1 MGIMGEIFNAA
12 KSFDKGMDSLFNGS
26 GTAPETFG
34 MRIVDR
40 DSNLARFYQTVYFH
54 FGLTPPSHLA
64 QKVRVPITVSDG
76 WNGGVIRFEIHGRIL
91 SPIGFLSNGWDNP
104 FNRIERETPAG
115 KGRVWAYDITQLHQ
129 GVLRG
134 DSVFPGDEAHRRSE
148 EYLKTLY
155 ILGGGVMKS
164 LSSVPSIDLEFGHTW
179 SRFGI
184 PDKVSFQLSS
194 MYPFNDDDLLRL
206 VQLITHNQAGAGA
219 PVKTSYSGN
228 LAKGTMTIT
237 NEDVTE
243 TQSDIPPQPENP
255 RPSAPQAKDYDIRTK
270 DGLFEFMENLKQAGN
285 PAQQPGPTDDGFPYD
300 FYRGLGLI
308 DNEEMVAL
316 PSILGPIRVHMS
328 SPDAKQF
335 LLKYQPEG

>member
-1 MGIMGEIFNAA
+1 MGDIFNAA
-12 KSFDKGMDSLFNGS
+12 KSFDKGMNSLINSSGS
-26 GTAPETFG
+26 GTETFG

-40 DSNLARFYQTVYFH
+40 DSNLARLYQTVYFH
-54 FGLTPPSHLA
+54 FGLTPPRYLA
-64 QKVRVPITVSDG
+64 QKARVPITISDG
-76 WNGGVIRFEIHGRIL
+76 WNGGVIMFEIHGRIL
-91 SPIGFLSNGWDNP
+91 SPTGFLSNGWDNP
-104 FNRIERETPAG
+104 FNRIARETPAG

-129 GVLRG
+129 GVLKG

-155 ILGGGVMKS
+155 ILGGGVRKS

-184 PDKVSFQLSS
+184 PDKVSFELSS
-194 MYPFNDDDLLRL
+194 MYPFTDDDLLRL
-206 VQLITHNQAGAGA
+206 VQLIIHNQVGAGA
-219 PVKTSYSGN
+219 PVKSSYSGN
-228 LAKGTMTIT
+228 PAKGTLTIT
-237 NEDVTE
+237 TEDVTV

-255 RPSAPQAKDYDIRTK
+255 RAPAPRADDDGIRTME
-270 DGLFEFMENLKQAGN
+270 GLAAFMEDLKQAGN
-285 PAQQPGPTDDGFPYD
+285 PAQKPGPSDDGFPYD